1 MTNVTAEPPFV
12 PAGALYFH
20 LQDPKLKYTPELE
33 PALERLKAFKYLG
46 FLVAEH
52 GDELAAVD
60 RTISPES
67 GGRSEIAPLGFKKDG
82 SFNQNKS
89 NVLTPEGILHLSLS
103 NMASLPRLSVA
114 ATIKVLCCLT
124 LQPVLIITITSLS

>member
-1 MTNVTAEPPFV
+1 M
-12 PAGALYFH
+12 
-20 LQDPKLKYTPELE
+20 E
-33 PALERLKAFKYLG
+33 PALEQLKAFKYLG

-82 SFNQNKS
+82 SFNQNQS
-89 NVLTPEGILHLSLS
+89 NVLTPEALRAYLAHNQALIIDAATQILAGILHLSLS